1 MKHAG
6 RATLELLE
14 PFLAELRQR
23 PQLREKSNGS
33 FYVKS
38 KGYLHFHEDPA
49 GIFADLKL
57 DLVEFTRYPATTERE
72 QQALLARIDRSL
84 SRMAPPRSASK
95 RCARRFV

>member
-6 RATLELLE
+6 RTTLELLE

-23 PQLREKSNGS
+23 HPRLREKSNGS

-49 GIFADLKL
+49 GIFADVKL
-57 DLVEFTRYPATTERE
+57 DLVEFTRFRATTAKE

-84 SRMAPPRSASK
+84 SALAPPRSASTQ
-95 RCARRFV
+95 RA